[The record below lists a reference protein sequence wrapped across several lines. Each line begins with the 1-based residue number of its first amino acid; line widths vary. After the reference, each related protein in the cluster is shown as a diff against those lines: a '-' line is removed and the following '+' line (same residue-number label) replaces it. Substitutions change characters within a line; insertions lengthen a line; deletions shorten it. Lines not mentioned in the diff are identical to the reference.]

1 MIKDPCHR
9 EETAYELLGL
19 RPDCNDAQIKQALVR
34 FMRDP
39 KNRTRLQQAQKADM
53 LLRTPAERAWINLW
67 YYRVDTSVAET
78 SEADFQAALREFRA
92 IPALPPSALYSDI
105 DCMDGAAGAR
115 DITFSKMRL
124 LDLRRHD
131 GLAETPLLPPLDR

>member
-9 EETAYELLGL
+9 DETAYELLGL

-39 KNRTRLQQAQKADM
+39 KNRARLQQAQKADM
-53 LLRTPAERAWINLW
+53 LLRTPLERAWINLW
-67 YYRVDTSVAET
+67 YYRVDTAVAET
-78 SEADFQAALREFRA
+78 SEDEFQAALREFH
-92 IPALPPSALYSDI
+92 ALPAMPPEALYTD
-105 DCMDGAAGAR
+105 MDGLQEVSGLR
-115 DITFSKMRL
+115 EISFGKMRL

-131 GLAETPLLPPLDR
+131 GLAEAELLPPLDR